1 MKAATTLLTL
11 LSLSISS
18 LAAPDAGDHDSAG
31 VHSADGNLHQHH
43 ESVHAVCGE
52 LGESQDRRP
61 DVHVPAAHGQGQLRR
76 RLFSYGKQLNTTLAS
91 GSLVLGGSGSKA
103 FIVEPKDR
111 ARFREVAF
119 KENPKT
125 PATYNARYACINGK
139 PGAHVVLVPAESDQ
153 GLTFCVYPDSNKGG
167 QYGLWVKA
175 ADDSSPDCV
184 AITAVVNE
192 VV

>member
-18 LAAPDAGDHDSAG
+18 LAAPTPATTTPQECIVPMVIFTSITNPFTLYAANSGNPKI
-31 VHSADGNLHQHH
+31 DGQTFTFLPRTGKG
-43 ESVHAVCGE
+43 SF
-52 LGESQDRRP
+52 
-61 DVHVPAAHGQGQLRR
+61 DVG
-76 RLFSYGKQLNTTLAS
+76 LFSYGKQLNTTLAS